1 MKKYLSLIFSF
12 FSLACDEQV
21 IENNTLE
28 VVLEPLVLIDSP
40 KSGKVVNEIVY
51 IKAKTKNKEGINSIG
66 FFINDSMFYN
76 DNERPFRYGWNTT
89 KYPDESEHF
98 IKVLLYSITDTVE
111 SEPITLIINNSTAT
125 PNPINV
131 ISVLYDSTEVLNDSI
146 EMFISWE
153 KSVDSD
159 FKSYTLL
166 HSETEIGLKD
176 SIFYSVDSTSY
187 RTKHYKPNIEHWF
200 WILVSDTAGLTNIG
214 EGLPNLTRT
223 IPPDTSELDSIAYQ
237 NGFHLI
243 WSKNKNQDF
252 GKYRIIRSNYPD
264 MLEIDTLIEIENSL
278 DTFLIIE
285 QQQLHYYQV
294 VTENIWGLKSYS
306 NILPSDYLVLI
317 GDNKFSVL
325 NTVSLSQEN
334 SSSID
339 IIPNQIGK
347 LINLKWVDF
356 SSSQISGE
364 IPNAIENL
372 TNLEYLNLSSNQIT
386 GEIPNE
392 FEKLI
397 NLEYLNLSSNQI
409 SGKIPSKFEN
419 LINLEYLN
427 LSSNQITGEIPII
440 LYSLTNLEKLSLN
453 NNELF
458 GEINTEI
465 NNLIN
470 LNDIN
475 FQENQL
481 SGVIPSEIC
490 YFFDNGIS
498 VNLRYN
504 RLCPPYLICNTM
516 NEYFI
521 FGQDTTDCN

>member
-1 MKKYLSLIFSF
+1 MKKYLLLIFSF
-12 FSLACDEQV
+12 FSLVCDEQV

-28 VVLEPLVLIDSP
+28 VVSEPLVLIETP

-51 IKAKTKNKEGINSIG
+51 IKAKTKNKEGINGIG

-76 DNERPFRYGWNTT
+76 DSERPFRYRWNTT
-89 KYPDESEHF
+89 KYPDDSEHF
-98 IKVLLYSITDTVE
+98 IKVLLYSDIDTVE
-111 SEPITLIINNSTAT
+111 SEPITLIINNSTAV
-125 PNPINV
+125 PNPVNV
-131 ISVLYDSTEVLNDSI
+131 VSVFYDLTEVINDSV
-146 EMFISWE
+146 EMFITWE
-153 KSVDSD
+153 KSIDPD
-159 FKSYTLL
+159 FKSYTLI
-166 HSETEIGLKD
+166 HAETEIGLKD
-176 SIFYSVDSTSY
+176 SIFLSVDSTFHS
-187 RTKHYKPNIEHWF
+187 TKNYKPNIEHWF
-200 WILVSDTAGLTNIG
+200 WISVSDTLGLTRLG
-214 EGLPNLTRT
+214 DGLPNLTKT
-223 IPPDTSELDSIAYQ
+223 IPPDTSKLDSIAYQ
-237 NGFHLI
+237 NGFHFI
-243 WSKNKNQDF
+243 WSKSKNEDF
-252 GKYRIIRSNYPD
+252 EKYIIIRSKYPY
-264 MLEIDTLIEIENSL
+264 MSEIDTLIEIENVL

-306 NILPSDYLVLI
+306 NTLPSDYLVSI

-339 IIPNQIGK
+339 IIPNQIGE

-372 TNLEYLNLSSNQIT
+372 TNLEYLNLSSNQIS

-392 FEKLI
+392 
-397 NLEYLNLSSNQI
+397 
-409 SGKIPSKFEN
+409 FEN

-427 LSSNQITGEIPII
+427 LSSNQISGEIPII

-453 NNELF
+453 NNELL

-481 SGVIPSEIC
+481 SGIIPPEIC
-490 YFFDNGIS
+490 YFFNRGIS

-504 RLCPPYLICNTM
+504 RLCPPYLICNTI